1 MTPLL
6 PLLLAL
12 QTTPV
17 APLPKGN
24 ALPPPASEEGQVLAP
39 VQRLFDALAAKSP
52 AAILAE
58 VRPEGHATA
67 IVAKPDGTSAI
78 TTHDWSSFAQR
89 VAAPGPKLAETL
101 AGTPAVEID
110 GDMAMVWTSYVFTVD
125 GKTSHCGTD
134 HIDLIREAGR
144 WKILNITW
152 TQRTTGCRQ

>member
-1 MTPLL
+1 MIL

-17 APLPKGN
+17 APLPKGT

-52 AAILAE
+52 AAVLAE

-67 IVAKPDGTSAI
+67 IVEKPDGTSAI
-78 TTHDWSSFAQR
+78 TSHEWPAFAQR
-89 VAAPGPKLAETL
+89 VATPGPKLAEAFT
-101 AGTPAVEID
+101 GTPAVEID
-110 GDMAMVWTSYVFTVD
+110 GDMAMVWGSYVFTVD

-134 HIDLIREAGR
+134 HVDLIREGGA
-144 WKILNITW
+144 WKILNLTW
-152 TQRTTGCRQ
+152 TQRTTGCPQ